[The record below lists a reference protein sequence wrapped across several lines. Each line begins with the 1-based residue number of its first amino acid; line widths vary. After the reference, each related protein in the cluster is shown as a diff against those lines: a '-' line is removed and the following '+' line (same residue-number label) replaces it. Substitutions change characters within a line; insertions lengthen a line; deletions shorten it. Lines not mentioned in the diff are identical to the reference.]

1 MRRLLIAIALVFAHT
16 AWSEDFE
23 DALAA
28 YNRKDYTTALKKF
41 RSAAQKGNAN
51 AQTAVGMMY
60 EQGQGVARDYK
71 EAVRWYRF
79 AARQGIAIAQYNL
92 GLMYQEGEGVEQD
105 YSEAARLFRL
115 AAESGHEE
123 AQLKIASLYLIG
135 YGVPKSYLRAYMWSY
150 IALEGGN
157 KKSKNL
163 NKIAAERMTLK
174 KTEQAQRM
182 ARDCMAS
189 NFTKCD

>member
-1 MRRLLIAIALVFAHT
+1 MRRLLIIITLVFAHK
-16 AWSEDFE
+16 AWGGDFE
-23 DALAA
+23 DGWVA
-28 YNRKDYTTALKKF
+28 YERKDYATAVTKF
-41 RSAAQKGNAN
+41 RSAALKGNAD
-51 AQTAVGMMY
+51 AQTVVGMMY
-60 EQGQGVARDYK
+60 EQGQGVARDNK

-79 AARQGIAIAQYNL
+79 PARQGIAIAQYNL

-135 YGVPKSYLRAYMWSY
+135 YGVPKSSLRAYMWSY

-174 KTEQAQRM
+174 KTEQAQRI
-182 ARDCMAS
+182 ARECIAS

>member
-1 MRRLLIAIALVFAHT
+1 MRRLLIAIALVFTHA
-16 AWSEDFE
+16 AWSGDFE
-23 DALAA
+23 DGLAA

-41 RSAAQKGNAN
+41 RSAAQQGNAA
-51 AQTAVGMMY
+51 AQTNLGKIY
-60 EQGQGVARDYK
+60 EQGEGVAQDYK
-71 EAVRWYRF
+71 EAVRWYHF

-92 GLMYQEGEGVEQD
+92 GLRYQEGEGVKQD

-135 YGVPKSYLRAYMWSY
+135 YGVPKSYLLAYMWSY

-157 KKSKNL
+157 NKSKNL

-174 KTEQAQRM
+174 KKEQAQRM
-182 ARDCMAS
+182 ARECIAS